1 MVGVVI
7 GDEEGFA
14 QKILAF
20 APAEWFVKVG
30 RRIFDKS
37 DEVFLVA
44 VDGSDGL
51 IPGMR
56 GRCFGRLRPVV
67 LRPPHGVVTASGR
80 RGEVKNVAL
89 GDPEM
94 FKQLLRMSWR
104 SLIVRAVADSHEFFS
119 AEFLDD
125 IEESSPFRF
134 AFLRA
139 RQERSS
145 GQQGLYAM
153 LFDVLVEV
161 HEDEDGEPGLP
172 DFRKNPS
179 LEIYS
184 EPPPF
189 G

>member
-30 RRIFDKS
+30 RGIFDKS

-56 GRCFGRLRPVV
+56 GRWFGRLRPVV
-67 LRPPHGVVTASGR
+67 LRPTHGVVTAGGR

-89 GDPEM
+89 GDAKVLQELPGRVGEIRWNGAAEVDGKILNGIFEGSM
-94 FKQLLRMSWR
+94 RLAAVEQIDQL
-104 SLIVRAVADSHEFFS
+104 F
-119 AEFLDD
+119 
-125 IEESSPFRF
+125 P
-134 AFLRA
+134 
-139 RQERSS
+139 
-145 GQQGLYAM
+145 
-153 LFDVLVEV
+153 
-161 HEDEDGEPGLP
+161 
-172 DFRKNPS
+172 
-179 LEIYS
+179 
-184 EPPPF
+184 
-189 G
+189 